1 MVISNLEKNNIGKGN
16 ENDGGCSISK
26 GRQDRCIKVTVVQRL
41 EGGEG
46 VRCADV

>member
-16 ENDGGCSISK
+16 ESAGGCFVSK
-26 GRQDRCIKVTVVQRL
+26 GRQDRFIKVTIVQRL